1 MADPAKRSNLTLR
14 LLTAGVTVP
23 LILYSLFFPPRWL
36 FPFLTALVCTLS
48 AIELFGMVAPKHPVT
63 RAWGVAI
70 SLFLCLAVG
79 GILPPEWA
87 TTPTFILIT
96 IGGLLT
102 SLIQVD
108 PIAQSA
114 SRAAWA
120 VAGPF
125 YLGGLFGV
133 ISWLFHQPHGGEW
146 VVLAMLYAF
155 WSDTA
160 GYFVGRA
167 FGKHRLYVA
176 VSPNKTIEGAI
187 GGIFGALLGSLIA
200 HFWFLPSLGL
210 VAAILLAIV
219 AAMVGQLGD
228 LCESLIK
235 RSTGFKDS
243 GTMLPGHG
251 GFLDRVDALLFTS
264 ATVYF
269 YVVWQGP

>member
-1 MADPAKRSNLTLR
+1 MAEQAKRSNLTLR

-23 LILYSLFFPPRWL
+23 LLLYSLFFPPRWL
-36 FPFLTALVCTLS
+36 FPGLTALVCTLS
-48 AIELFGMVAPKHPVT
+48 AIELFGMVTPKHPIT
-63 RAWGVAI
+63 RAWGVVS
-70 SLFLCLAVG
+70 SLFLCLTVG
-79 GILPPEWA
+79 GIVSTHW
-87 TTPTFILIT
+87 TTPAFILVT
-96 IGGLLT
+96 VGGLLT

-108 PIAQSA
+108 PIAQA
-114 SRAAWA
+114 ATRAAWA
-120 VAGPF
+120 VAGPL
-125 YLGGLFGV
+125 YLGGLFGI
-133 ISWLFHQPHGGEW
+133 ISLLFHQPHGGEW

-176 VSPNKTIEGAI
+176 VSPNKTVEGSV
-187 GGIFGALLGSLIA
+187 GGLFGALLGSLVA
-200 HFWFLPSLGL
+200 HFWFLPSLSL

-219 AAMVGQLGD
+219 AAALGQLGD

-269 YVVWQGP
+269 YVVALHSY